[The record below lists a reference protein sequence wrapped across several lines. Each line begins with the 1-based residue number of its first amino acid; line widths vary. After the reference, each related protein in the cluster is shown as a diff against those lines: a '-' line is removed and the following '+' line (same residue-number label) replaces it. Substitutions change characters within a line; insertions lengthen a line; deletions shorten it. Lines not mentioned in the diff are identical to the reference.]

1 MEERNNA
8 RRIWAS
14 TPQNCA
20 TTSQFF
26 VNDRCLFRNG
36 IISVL
41 LVGMMLLG
49 VVGCGEDLKT
59 PEELR
64 KEKAEE
70 SGTESSVSSLA
81 NAELYGTWEVA
92 SIHGKTPEEYLESF
106 TVGGEAE
113 INVKQLNYVFAVD
126 SWTCDLAEKTLID
139 FPDIPPATLEATGIW
154 SGTYAFDGQTL
165 SIFTKESEVHI
176 APEPKD
182 FFQVAFDQGLAE
194 AEQDYDEDF
203 RSDFITPFARSA
215 CTKKGDTLVLITP
228 NGKEMVLEKQ

>member
-1 MEERNNA
+1 M
-8 RRIWAS
+8 ILKS
-14 TPQNCA
+14 
-20 TTSQFF
+20 F
-26 VNDRCLFRNG
+26 VIPVLF
-36 IISVL
+36 
-41 LVGMMLLG
+41 VGMMLLG

-81 NAELYGTWEVA
+81 NEELYGTWEVA

-113 INVKQLNYVFAVD
+113 IDVKHLNYVFAAD
-126 SWTCDLAEKTLID
+126 SWTCDLEEKTLID

-203 RSDFITPFARSA
+203 RSDFIKPFAQST
-215 CTKKGDTLVLITP
+215 CTKQGDTLVLITAT
-228 NGKEMVLEKQ
+228 GEEMVLEKQ